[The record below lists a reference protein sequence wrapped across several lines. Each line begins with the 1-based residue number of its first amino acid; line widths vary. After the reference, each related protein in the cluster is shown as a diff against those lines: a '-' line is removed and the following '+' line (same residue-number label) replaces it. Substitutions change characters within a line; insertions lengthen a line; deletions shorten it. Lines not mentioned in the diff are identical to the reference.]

1 MQCVYSLLSQPSPI
15 ICMRLCLKV
24 NVLSKFFP
32 FKYLFQAG
40 LITNNMA
47 EKVFDLL
54 DEMTIEPNQF
64 TFTLLF
70 NACAAVANDRAM
82 KIGRK
87 FLAEMPRNYQN
98 NTITSTSAIDM
109 LMKFGDVENAERI
122 FRSIKTKDIIT
133 YNAMIKGYTENKI
146 FEKALDLFDQ
156 IQLNLTNVTYTVIFN
171 ACAQLCNDRATKIGR
186 KLLDQMPDNYRNN
199 IIILTSAMDMLMK
212 FGDVENAESIFQSIK
227 KKDANIYGALMNGYN
242 LNDESWKCFKIFEE
256 MNKNNIAVDDIVWNI
271 IIGACSNTAMLHH
284 CQYIMDRIPSNIQRN
299 IQIQNSLIDMWGKCG
314 SIEKAKSVFDS
325 IDDRGTITYNVMIN
339 AFGLNGMGS
348 QAVELYRQMPSNLR
362 DRISHICVLNACS
375 HSALLH
381 EARTIFNE
389 ISIDCLSRLFVFDEA
404 QKLIDDYEKTNIPS
418 IVMYMSL
425 LSGARNNRNS
435 NLSEKIYK
443 RMKTLFPNEK
453 ESLTSGVVLLSNI
466 YSSLGEYEQAKNF
479 RSNQIKELGIKAK
492 IGLSWSE
499 IKGEIVRFKA
509 HDHSHPQSTEIY
521 AKIVRLKSKAI
532 ENGFIFDSSW
542 ITRRLNENETIES
555 VLCGH
560 SEILVI
566 ALNLIQEP
574 VPKFIQVA
582 KNLRVCGHCHE
593 FTKIIAKIEQC
604 DIVVRDANR
613 IHHFY
618 ATGQCSCQD
627 QF

>member
-1 MQCVYSLLSQPSPI
+1 WHVKILIMQCVYSLLSQPSPI

-256 MNKNNIAVDDIVWNI
+256 MNKNNIVVDDI
-271 IIGACSNTAMLHH
+271 
-284 CQYIMDRIPSNIQRN
+284 
-299 IQIQNSLIDMWGKCG
+299 GKCG

-325 IDDRGTITYNVMIN
+325 IDDLGTITYNVMIN